1 MRPFLWRYWTKTPE
15 DGRMMIFDKSWYD
28 KVTVDRF
35 DKETKR
41 QELNRAFRDILSFEK
56 QLADSGMILIKLF
69 LYISGT
75 SRKSALNGWKKAK
88 RLRGV

>member
-1 MRPFLWRYWTKTPE
+1 
-15 DGRMMIFDKSWYD
+15 MMIFDKSWYD

-41 QELNRAFRDILSFEK
+41 QELNGAFRDILSFEK

-69 LYISGT
+69 PGT

>member
-41 QELNRAFRDILSFEK
+41 Q
-56 QLADSGMILIKLF
+56 G
-69 LYISGT
+69 
-75 SRKSALNGWKKAK
+75 AK
-88 RLRGV
+88 RGVPGYPFI